1 MLSSFSSQIYLKK
14 SFLRLGGALPVMC
27 TVSESKLKTNIQSD
41 EKDKYNK
48 QTTNNKNI
56 IN

>member
-1 MLSSFSSQIYLKK
+1 MLSSFPPKIYLKK
-14 SFLRLGGALPVMC
+14 SFLRLGGVLPLMC

-48 QTTNNKNI
+48 QTPNNENI

>member
-1 MLSSFSSQIYLKK
+1 MPRNFHSKINSKK
-14 SFLRLGGALPVMC
+14 SFLRLGGVLPLMC